1 MSAYAGLRNII
12 IIGSLYG
19 FHGLINRSLLI
30 DGINEVFLVTAR
42 ISLVAFFLAF
52 YCLKDFIN
60 EINVNYFLK
69 GSLTGVLAILAP
81 GWTFI
86 YALKNISSGL
96 NSIFISTIPL
106 FTVIWVF
113 FFYKDEK
120 ITKLKILS
128 VLIGLA
134 GLILLFFSGVTG
146 ISGEG
151 NILIGGILALVGVQ
165 GLALSNITNRKHS
178 QYIPAKVYLF
188 TQWIVGSF
196 ISIIL
201 FLILG
206 GNFEVMT
213 SSIIFRLLG
222 LVFIDIASYSLFFYT
237 IKRVSASFT
246 TLVDYVVPVVGIT
259 AGYILLNEIVSN
271 VFFVTLI
278 LIFISLYLAVIDE
291 SENLH

>member
-113 FFYKDEK
+113 FFYN
-120 ITKLKILS
+120 LPSLA
-128 VLIGLA
+128 VL
-134 GLILLFFSGVTG
+134 
-146 ISGEG
+146 
-151 NILIGGILALVGVQ
+151 
-165 GLALSNITNRKHS
+165 
-178 QYIPAKVYLF
+178 VYL
-188 TQWIVGSF
+188 
-196 ISIIL
+196 
-201 FLILG
+201 
-206 GNFEVMT
+206 
-213 SSIIFRLLG
+213 
-222 LVFIDIASYSLFFYT
+222 
-237 IKRVSASFT
+237 
-246 TLVDYVVPVVGIT
+246 
-259 AGYILLNEIVSN
+259 
-271 VFFVTLI
+271 
-278 LIFISLYLAVIDE
+278 
-291 SENLH
+291 

>member
-128 VLIGLA
+128 VLIGFI
-134 GLILLFFSGVTG
+134 GLVILFLSGVTG
-146 ISGEG
+146 ISGDG
-151 NILIGGILALVGVQ
+151 DLLTGGILALIGVQ

-178 QYIPAKVYLF
+178 QYIPAKVYLL
-188 TQWIVGSF
+188 TQWIVGTI
-196 ISIIL
+196 ISIVL
-201 FLILG
+201 FLILD
-206 GNFEVMT
+206 GNIEML
-213 SSIIFRLLG
+213 SYSASIKLLG

-246 TLVDYVVPVVGIT
+246 TLVDYVVPIVGIS
-259 AGYILLNEIVSN
+259 AGYLLLDEVISN
-271 VFFVTLI
+271 IFFFTVF
-278 LIFISLYLAVIDE
+278 LIFISLYLAVKDE
-291 SENLH
+291 SENLN

>member
-1 MSAYAGLRNII
+1 MTL
-12 IIGSLYG
+12 
-19 FHGLINRSLLI
+19 
-30 DGINEVFLVTAR
+30 
-42 ISLVAFFLAF
+42 
-52 YCLKDFIN
+52 
-60 EINVNYFLK
+60 
-69 GSLTGVLAILAP
+69 
-81 GWTFI
+81 
-86 YALKNISSGL
+86 LKNISSGL

-134 GLILLFFSGVTG
+134 GFILLFFSGVTG

-151 NILIGGILALVGVQ
+151 NLLIGGILALVGVQ

-213 SSIIFRLLG
+213 SSVIFRLLG